1 MANELARRAGFTW
14 RDSYAVL
21 SGPSRDE
28 TYTDW
33 LIYAMGEYDIVA
45 NWYCKIVIHN
55 MLEKRTLELERV
67 GRMSYAC
74 SQLHTGVYNRR
85 SCPGAHLQRV
95 LTIVELVVDAEKDA
109 TRPEQGRDW
118 L

>member
-85 SCPGAHLQRV
+85 PCRG
-95 LTIVELVVDAEKDA
+95 TF
-109 TRPEQGRDW
+109 TWGRDHYGACDRCKKGRQSP
-118 L
+118 